1 MPSSQ
6 KTVAATA
13 AIPTVIIMQMGT
25 QTTRNTINT
34 NSSSNNNNG
43 ITEELF
49 AVVMELMEM
58 DKIEEDARIRI
69 LSTNYQWSIA
79 IQP

>member
-34 NSSSNNNNG
+34 NSNNNNG